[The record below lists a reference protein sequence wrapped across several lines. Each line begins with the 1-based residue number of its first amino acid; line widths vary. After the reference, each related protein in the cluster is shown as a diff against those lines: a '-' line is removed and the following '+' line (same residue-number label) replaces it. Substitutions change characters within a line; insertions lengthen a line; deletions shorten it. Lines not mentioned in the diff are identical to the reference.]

1 MKLNKSILFFLLLGV
16 SLSACQSV
24 KETLSNKKKAN
35 TNEFLVKKKDPLIMP
50 PDYEKLPVPQ
60 DQKDDP
66 IDEKNEIDF
75 SMILEKTNK
84 SKNNNKNN
92 SLEKSISKILKNN

>member
-1 MKLNKSILFFLLLGV
+1 
-16 SLSACQSV
+16 
-24 KETLSNKKKAN
+24 
-35 TNEFLVKKKDPLIMP
+35 MP
-50 PDYEKLPVPQ
+50 PDYKKLPVPQ

-75 SMILEKTNK
+75 SKILEKTNK
-84 SKNNNKNN
+84 SKNNNKDN